1 MKHIIS
7 LSLKY
12 IRRQKLRTFLTFMCI
27 MLSAFILATVCVFG
41 SSGYTTMYNTALKD
55 DGTWELEIS
64 NWIKRAKDPEKARD
78 IAIHHAVTS
87 DYYTYDSEKV
97 IFTSEYPEVYHRNAM
112 FEVSDGKHS
121 HRVTS
126 LAALKE
132 EGNQE
137 LRGYYSPVAYDYD
150 YDRVLTPDITKEGV
164 FVPAFIRDMGYSVGD
179 TVTLTIRPMT
189 AVYDE
194 DSEIIKEIRENL
206 LKKYGTQYTVSDPEY
221 DELPKDL
228 QKKAC
233 KSTIFSLLNYK
244 GVSIQAIPL
253 ADIQYLSSKQITF
266 TIAGFIKETR
276 SIRKAF
282 IIQNG
287 SGCNFTIS
295 DLVDYNNDY
304 EVKTTSDVY
313 LRLNDNCDYDDA
325 LKMLFTDIGH
335 DYDNDFYNSSE
346 YGYQT
351 NDLLLALEMK
361 SPYAMYKEFAGIA
374 VPVLLVLLL
383 AWFVSRFVIDCTF
396 EMAVQERSS
405 HFAAL
410 RIIGASKGQIAAI
423 VFIEAIFYCLTAVPL
438 GIATAILLC
447 RSSINALNNSGID
460 VFEFSAKPAFIAL
473 GAFLTIIAIFI
484 SAYTS
489 AMWAARKLSPA
500 EALNFGKPRSKK
512 KKNHIKKSKLDLSS
526 KKFIRRY
533 TKKNIKSAKSRFI
546 IATIN
551 MALGVLMFTFSAIS
565 LIFIFGEFKEELGVI
580 SYYGEPCDFQIEDY
594 YSSDPKN
601 VFTEIDKYFGNKEIF
616 SECNITS
623 TNTIE
628 LNTRDGSERIV
639 AEKLMRNPPK
649 KDTAKSVFLFVI
661 NENLYKKYEIDTIT
675 GMSYQEFIDQ
685 KGALY
690 NNSTYGEYIEWKYDD
705 DDRPIEQYETSYY
718 DLKNSC
724 KLTVTGGNRIKV
736 IGKVSCRHSLSGL
749 IIPLENS
756 ADYNMVYNI
765 GLTVNGSKHYKEAL
779 RLFNEF
785 TEKNNCEMIEN
796 LYSVNTGLIDMIF
809 AFAKIVL
816 IFLVS
821 IWLVGILSMIN
832 SVNTSV
838 LNRSRELMMLRSVGM
853 TRKQLRRS
861 ILLETLM
868 FSATAAISGTLLG
881 VIAARLTFGR
891 FNLHELTTSVI
902 PVVIISLTLNV
913 IIAMIAS
920 IPAIHS
926 LGRVES
932 IAQASNE

>member
-27 MLSAFILATVCVFG
+27 MLSAFILATVCTYG
-41 SSGYTTMYNTALKD
+41 SSSYTTMYNEALKEG
-55 DGTWELEIS
+55 GTWELNLS
-64 NWIKRAKDPEKARD
+64 NWIQKADDPKKARD
-78 IAIHHAVTS
+78 IVIHHAVTA
-87 DYYTYDSEKV
+87 DYYTYDVKKV
-97 IFTSEYPEVYHRNAM
+97 LLASDYPVVYHRNAM
-112 FEVSDGKHS
+112 FEISDGKQS

-126 LAALKE
+126 LVAVQE
-132 EGNQE
+132 EGNQK
-137 LRGYYSPVAYDYD
+137 LTSTPSMYVSNGDDFLY
-150 YDRVLTPDITKEGV
+150 TPDLKTEGV
-164 FVPAFIRDMGYSVGD
+164 FVPAFIKDMGYSAGD
-179 TVTLTIRPMT
+179 TITLTIRPMT

-194 DSEIIKEIRENL
+194 DSEMIKEVRENL
-206 LKKYGTQYTVSDPEY
+206 LEKYGTQYTTSDPEY
-221 DELPKDL
+221 EELPQDL
-228 QKKAC
+228 QKKAY

-244 GVSIQAIPL
+244 GVSIQDIPL

-266 TIAGFIKETR
+266 TIAGFIKDNY
-276 SIRKAF
+276 SNKNAF

-287 SGCNFTIS
+287 KGCNFTVS
-295 DLVDYNNDY
+295 DLVDINNDF
-304 EVKTTSDVY
+304 ESLSNSEVY
-313 LRLNDNCDYDDA
+313 LRLTDTCDYDEA

-335 DYDNDFYNSSE
+335 DYEKDFYNTSD
-346 YGYQT
+346 YGYKT

-361 SPYAMYKEFAGIA
+361 SPYAMYKEFAAIA
-374 VPVLLVLLL
+374 VPVLLVLLI
-383 AWFVSRFVIDCTF
+383 AWFISRFVIDCTF

-410 RIIGASKGQIAAI
+410 RIIGASKGQIAAL

-438 GIATAILLC
+438 GIAAAILLC
-447 RSSINALNNSGID
+447 RSCINGLNNSGID

-500 EALNFGKPRSKK
+500 EALNFGKPRSNKK
-512 KKNHIKKSKLDLSS
+512 KKRSKKSKLNLSS

-551 MALGVLMFTFSAIS
+551 MALGVLMFTFSAIA
-565 LIFIFGEFKEELGVI
+565 LIFVFGEFNEELRVI
-580 SYYGEPCDFQIEDY
+580 SYYSEPCDFYIESY

-601 VFTEIDKYFGNKEIF
+601 TFTEIDKYFGNKEIF
-616 SECNITS
+616 SDCNVTGMH
-623 TNTIE
+623 TTT
-628 LNTRDGSERIV
+628 LNNKDGSDRIV
-639 AEKLMRNPPK
+639 AEKLLRTPPRK
-649 KDTAKSVFLFVI
+649 NQSAGLVIFAI
-661 NENLYKKYEIDTIT
+661 NENLYKKYELDTIT
-675 GMSYQEFIDQ
+675 GMSYQEFKDK
-685 KGALY
+685 KGAFF
-690 NNSTYGEYIEWKYDD
+690 NNSTYGEYSTWEYDD
-705 DDRPIEQYETSYY
+705 DDRLIEQYETSYY
-718 DLKNSC
+718 DLKDSC
-724 KLTVTGGNRIKV
+724 KLTLTGGDRIKV
-736 IGKVSCRHSLSGL
+736 LGKVSCRYALSGL

-756 ADYNMVYNI
+756 IDYNIDYEI
-765 GLTVNGSKHYKEAL
+765 GLTVNGSKNYKEAL

-785 TEKNNCEMIEN
+785 TEKNNCDMIEN
-796 LYSVNTGLIDMIF
+796 LYPTNTGLIDLIF
-809 AFAKIVL
+809 SLAKTVF

-868 FSATAAISGTLLG
+868 FSATAAISGTLIG
-881 VIAARLTFGR
+881 VIAVRLATGR
-891 FNLHELTTSVI
+891 FNLHELTAYVL
-902 PVVIISLTLNV
+902 PVVLISLTLNV
-913 IIAMIAS
+913 IIAMVAS

-926 LGRVES
+926 LGKVES